1 MPEKIDI
8 LEHLADFTACP
19 LDKYSDVSNFTSEY
33 GMYTDFINPASSS
46 GSSLALEYDKY
57 GVSQTYL
64 IYKKDDIERKNI
76 CAYFS
81 IGPDMINFYN
91 ENRPDNVPTHIDTAG
106 AIKIH
111 YLASS
116 LDFAEKY
123 SHIVKFIVSI
133 VKNLITD
140 TLNETLNIRY
150 ITLDADDQS
159 GNKDIVKIYKNAGF
173 YVAGRNFE
181 LDYMICDVYSS

>member
-1 MPEKIDI
+1 MQEKIDI
-8 LEHLADFTACP
+8 SEHLADFTACP
-19 LDKYSDVSNFTSEY
+19 LDKYTDVSNFKSEY
-33 GMYTDFINPASSS
+33 GMYTDFINSASGA
-46 GSSLALEYDKY
+46 GSSLALEYNKY

-64 IYKKDDIERKNI
+64 IYKIDDLEKKNI
-76 CAYFS
+76 CAYFC
-81 IGPDMINFYN
+81 IGPDMITFSKN
-91 ENRPDNVPTHIDTAG
+91 NRPDNVPMHIDTAG

-123 SHIVKFIVSI
+123 NHIVKFIVSI
-133 VKNLITD
+133 VKNLITE

-159 GNKDIVKIYKNAGF
+159 GNKDIVKIYENAGF
-173 YVAGRNFE
+173 YVAGQSFE
-181 LDYMICDVYSS
+181 LDYMIYDIYS

>member
-1 MPEKIDI
+1 MSKIDVSKCLSDFKLAI
-8 LEHLADFTACP
+8 LNAKT
-19 LDKYSDVSNFTSEY
+19 DVSSFTSEY
-33 GMYTDFINPASSS
+33 GMYTDFINPSSSS

-57 GVSQTYL
+57 GVAKTYL
-64 IYKKDDIERKNI
+64 IYKKDDIEKKSV

-81 IGPDMINFYN
+81 IGPDMIGFSK
-91 ENRPDNVPTHIDTAG
+91 ENRPDNVPLHIDTAG

-123 SHIVKFIVSI
+123 SHIVKFII
-133 VKNLITD
+133 LLVKNLIAKI
-140 TLNETLNIRY
+140 LNKNLNIRY

-159 GNKDIVKIYKNAGF
+159 GNKDIVEIYKSVGF
-173 YVAGRNFE
+173 YVAGKSFE
-181 LDYMICDVYSS
+181 LDYMIYDIYS

>member
-8 LEHLADFTACP
+8 SKHLADFTACP
-19 LDKYSDVSNFTSEY
+19 LDKYTDVSNFKSEY
-33 GMYTDFINPASSS
+33 GMYTDFINPSSNS
-46 GSSLALEYDKY
+46 GASLALEYDKY

-64 IYKKDDIERKNI
+64 IYKIDDIEKKNI

-81 IGPDMINFYN
+81 IGPDMISFSK
-91 ENRPDNVPTHIDTAG
+91 ESRPDNVPIHIDTAG

-133 VKNLITD
+133 VKNLITE

-159 GNKDIVKIYKNAGF
+159 GNKDIVEIYKSVGF
-173 YVAGRNFE
+173 YVAGKSFE
-181 LDYMICDVYSS
+181 LDYMIYDIYS

>member
-8 LEHLADFTACP
+8 SEHIADFTACP
-19 LDKYSDVSNFTSEY
+19 LDKYTDIYNFKSEY
-33 GMYTDFINPASSS
+33 GMYTDFINPSSNS
-46 GSSLALEYDKY
+46 GASLALEYDKY

-64 IYKKDDIERKNI
+64 IYKIDDIEKKNI

-81 IGPDMINFYN
+81 IGPDMISFSK
-91 ENRPDNVPTHIDTAG
+91 ESRPDNIPLHIDTAG

-123 SHIVKFIVSI
+123 GHIVKFIVSI
-133 VKNLITD
+133 VKNLITEI
-140 TLNETLNIRY
+140 LNETLNIRY

-159 GNKDIVKIYKNAGF
+159 GNKDIVEIYKSVGF
-173 YVAGRNFE
+173 YVAGKSFE
-181 LDYMICDVYSS
+181 LDYMIYDIYS

>member
-1 MPEKIDI
+1 MSKIDVSKHLSDFKIAI
-8 LEHLADFTACP
+8 LNSKT
-19 LDKYSDVSNFTSEY
+19 DVSNFISEY
-33 GMYTDFINPASSS
+33 GMYTGFINSASSS

-57 GVSQTYL
+57 GVAKTYL
-64 IYKKDDIERKNI
+64 IYRKDDIEKKNI

-81 IGPDMINFYN
+81 IGPDMISFYS
-91 ENRPDNVPTHIDTAG
+91 ENRPDHVPTHIDTAG

-133 VKNLITD
+133 VKNLITKI
-140 TLNETLNIRY
+140 LNKNLNIRY
-150 ITLDADDQS
+150 IALDADDQS

-173 YVAGRNFE
+173 YVAGKSFE
-181 LDYMICDVYSS
+181 LDYMIYDIYS